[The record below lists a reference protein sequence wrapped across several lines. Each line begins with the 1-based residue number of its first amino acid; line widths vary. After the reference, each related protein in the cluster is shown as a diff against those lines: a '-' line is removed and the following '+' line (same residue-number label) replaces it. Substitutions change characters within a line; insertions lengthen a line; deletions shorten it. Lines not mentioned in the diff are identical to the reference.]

1 MTFPQQYFIGID
13 GGASKTLGVMIN
25 DEGRML
31 ASARMGGSAIIGAP
45 CAESRMILA
54 SLKQRLCSEARVSPL
69 TITGIGLG
77 LNGIDFVDEFP
88 MQQAELS
95 ACLRI
100 DDSRLTLV
108 NDGIAALWGASPA
121 ERSVIVQLGTGVT
134 TAYRSGY
141 GQEQLFD
148 HLDAGGI
155 YDLRRALAVLVARM
169 IDGRAAVTPLKAAA
183 LAHYRVQDEVTFAE
197 LLFRERLPRAQF
209 ATGHQ
214 VVFMAWLDG
223 DAAATRLVMQAVE
236 DYTCTACAMIART
249 GTDHC
254 TVAFGGG
261 VIQHA
266 PQAFL
271 ALLAEYVHARY
282 PDVDVISPRLSPAHG
297 AALMAAFHHGC
308 NPHALFDGMMQD
320 EQHA

>member
-1 MTFPQQYFIGID
+1 MPQQYFIGID
-13 GGASKTLGVMIN
+13 GGASKTLGVLI
-25 DEGRML
+25 DGEGCLL
-31 ASARMGGSAIIGAP
+31 ANTRLGGSAIVGAP
-45 CAESRMILA
+45 TAESRMILA
-54 SLKQRLCSEARVSPL
+54 SLKQRLCSEAHVSPL
-69 TITGIGLG
+69 AITGIGLG
-77 LNGIDFVDEFP
+77 LNGIDFADEFP
-88 MQQAELS
+88 IQQAELC

-100 DDSRLTLV
+100 DDSQLTLV

-148 HLDAGGI
+148 HLDAGSI
-155 YDLRRALAVLVARM
+155 FDLRRALAVLVARM
-169 IDGRAAVTPLKAAA
+169 IDGRADVTPLKAAA
-183 LAHYRVQDEVTFAE
+183 LAHYQVQDEATFAE
-197 LLFRERLPRAQF
+197 LLFRERLPHAQF
-209 ATGHQ
+209 ATGQQ

-236 DYTCTACAMIART
+236 DYAVTACAMIART
-249 GTDHC
+249 GADHC

-271 ALLAEYVHARY
+271 ALLAERVHARY
-282 PDVDVISPRLSPAHG
+282 PEADVISPRLSPAHG
-297 AALMAAFHHGC
+297 AALMTAYHHGLD
-308 NPHALFDGMMQD
+308 PHALFDAIMHDGRL
-320 EQHA
+320 A